1 MGNMGNMGNMGSDE
15 RNRCRVTMA
24 LTMIAIL
31 SRSINSLA
39 FDVSSR
45 SSSSF
50 TTSSNYAQIIFHE
63 SCNGYEQQSN
73 CPLQMKVSS
82 PKSRNRDS
90 KSSHLIEMNNE
101 RLKTAGRRGTK
112 KFVDPNKVFLG
123 NLPYD
128 AVESDVYSLFA
139 NHFNIPLESVG
150 DRVESIKIIR
160 DWKTGKS
167 KGYGFVQFY
176 EPMAATS
183 AMESINKG
191 TSGKWRIKGRRI
203 RLDQGKR
210 KEDPE
215 EEANRRKKKEKKKEL
230 KLAADLDEEGMVIH
244 SALADVD
251 GSDGADGTG
260 VSTGGT
266 VAVTEDDN
274 DDSDFEMSED
284 DMIAFIEKGGL
295 REVMPLTEE
304 NAGYLGIEGI
314 YDDQDEDYFKEYYNE
329 NGYND
334 EDFKDLEEDMDDDD
348 DDEEIVYDGVFEEEY
363 NPKEYESLSKE
374 EEEEIEKMNRE
385 QRRAADK
392 KRKKRKLPFK
402 GFGPSS
408 K

>member
-1 MGNMGNMGNMGSDE
+1 
-15 RNRCRVTMA
+15 
-24 LTMIAIL
+24 
-31 SRSINSLA
+31 
-39 FDVSSR
+39 
-45 SSSSF
+45 
-50 TTSSNYAQIIFHE
+50 
-63 SCNGYEQQSN
+63 
-73 CPLQMKVSS
+73 MKVSS
-82 PKSRNRDS
+82 SGKSRTRDS
-90 KSSHLIEMNNE
+90 KSSHLIELNNE

-128 AVESDVYSLFA
+128 AVESDVYTLFA
-139 NHFNIPLESVG
+139 NHWNIPLESVG
-150 DRVESIKIIR
+150 DRIESIKIIR

-215 EEANRRKKKEKKKEL
+215 EEANRRKKKKKEL

-244 SALADVD
+244 SALADVEA
-251 GSDGADGTG
+251 GVGADG
-260 VSTGGT
+260 S

-274 DDSDFEMSED
+274 DDSEFEMSED

-304 NAGYLGIEGI
+304 TAGFLGIEGI
-314 YDDQDEDYFKEYYNE
+314 YDDQDDDYFKEYYNE
-329 NGYND
+329 NGYD
-334 EDFKDLEEDMDDDD
+334 DDDFKDLEEDMDDDD
-348 DDEEIVYDGVFEEEY
+348 DGEEIVYDGVFEEEY
-363 NPKEYESLSKE
+363 NPKEYETLSKE
-374 EEEEIEKMNRE
+374 EEEEVEKMNRE

-402 GFGPSS
+402 GFGSPS

>member
-1 MGNMGNMGNMGSDE
+1 MGSGE
-15 RNRCRVTMA
+15 RNRWRVTMV
-24 LTMIAIL
+24 LTMIAIV
-31 SRSINSLA
+31 SRSSNSLA

-50 TTSSNYAQIIFHE
+50 TTSSNYAQIIFHPQGHE
-63 SCNGYEQQSN
+63 SWHGYDQQSN

-82 PKSRNRDS
+82 SGKSRTRDS
-90 KSSHLIEMNNE
+90 KSSHLIELNNE

-128 AVESDVYSLFA
+128 AVESDVYTLFA
-139 NHFNIPLESVG
+139 NHWNIPLESVG
-150 DRVESIKIIR
+150 DRIESIKIIR

-215 EEANRRKKKEKKKEL
+215 EEANRRKKKKKEL

-244 SALADVD
+244 SALADVEA
-251 GSDGADGTG
+251 GVGADG
-260 VSTGGT
+260 S

-274 DDSDFEMSED
+274 DDSEFEMSED

-304 NAGYLGIEGI
+304 TAGFLGIEGI
-314 YDDQDEDYFKEYYNE
+314 YDDQDDDYFKEYYNE
-329 NGYND
+329 NGYD
-334 EDFKDLEEDMDDDD
+334 DDDFKDLEEDMDDDD
-348 DDEEIVYDGVFEEEY
+348 DGEEIVYDGVFEEEY
-363 NPKEYESLSKE
+363 NPKEYETLSKE
-374 EEEEIEKMNRE
+374 EEEEVEKMNRE

-402 GFGPSS
+402 GFGSPS